1 MEIILIQDVKNL
13 GYKDELANVKPGYAR
28 NFLIPRGLAIV
39 ADESKKKQLTE
50 TLKQRAHKEEKIKTE
65 ASALA
70 QALQTKT
77 VQVGAKVGDSG
88 KIFGSINAIQ
98 LADALKKAGYTV
110 DRKNITLDEETIKA
124 VGTYTA
130 TIRLHKEV
138 SVKINFE
145 VVEE

>member
-1 MEIILIQDVKNL
+1 MEIILTQDVKKL

-39 ADESKKKQLTE
+39 ADEAKKKQLTE

-65 ASALA
+65 ALALA
-70 QALQTKT
+70 QQLQSKT
-77 VQVGAKVGDSG
+77 VKVGAKVGESG

-98 LADALKKAGYTV
+98 LADAIKKAGYTV
-110 DRKNITLDEETIKA
+110 DRKNITLDEEAIKA

-130 TIRLHKEV
+130 AIRLHKEV
-138 SVKINFE
+138 TVKINFE

>member
-1 MEIILIQDVKNL
+1 MEVILLQDIKSL

-28 NFLIPRGLAIV
+28 NFLIPRGFAIV
-39 ADESKKKQLTE
+39 ADVSKKKQLTE

-65 ASALA
+65 ALALA
-70 QALQTKT
+70 HSLQDKT
-77 VQVGAKVGDSG
+77 VQVGAKVGESG

-98 LADALKKAGYTV
+98 LADAIKKAGYTV